1 MICSTW
7 QDIPPS
13 EGLTFVP
20 TMGALHEGHLSLI
33 REAATRSK
41 PVVVS
46 IFVNPTQFAP
56 NEDFETYP
64 RGLEA
69 DAALAFSAGASIVY
83 APSAEEIYPKGPETA
98 AREFPPASLPSVS
111 CTPKLEDSGRPHF
124 FRGVLVVLTRFFDLL
139 RPSEVLMGEK
149 DWQQLQSVTAYCK
162 ATPRFSS
169 ITITPVPTCREA
181 SGLAMSSRNA
191 YLSAESQHSAL
202 GLWNALLAADGCSS
216 VESGEERMAAT
227 LRSHGLECEYA
238 VIRDSQTL
246 GPPRPGHPLR
256 ALIAAKLIQKSGDIR
271 LIDNAEIALTT

>member
-1 MICSTW
+1 
-7 QDIPPS
+7 
-13 EGLTFVP
+13 
-20 TMGALHEGHLSLI
+20 
-33 REAATRSK
+33 
-41 PVVVS
+41 
-46 IFVNPTQFAP
+46 
-56 NEDFETYP
+56 
-64 RGLEA
+64 
-69 DAALAFSAGASIVY
+69 
-83 APSAEEIYPKGPETA
+83 
-98 AREFPPASLPSVS
+98 
-111 CTPKLEDSGRPHF
+111 
-124 FRGVLVVLTRFFDLL
+124 
-139 RPSEVLMGEK
+139 MGEK

-216 VESGEERMAAT
+216 VESGEERMATT